1 MITFEAKIREQTVR
15 LLSDLPLKNA
25 VGAVFRTLG
34 QVSQKTNIFSERF
47 ALCFGWSYFYMSPRE
62 DENGNK
68 YIRVKGVRWFTNI
81 DHGRRHEPLQL
92 MTMAKNFKHSKHKEI
107 RGQKDYVHYE
117 NYDAIDIPF
126 TDAIPSDYEG
136 AMGVPITFLDKYC
149 PEQFEIIGHP
159 HGDYG
164 LELGLKPYP
173 RELKE
178 LNKGLRDGDLYYM
191 KDGKPELPYRR
202 ILIRKKQSV

>member
-1 MITFEAKIREQTVR
+1 
-15 LLSDLPLKNA
+15 LSP
-25 VGAVFRTLG
+25 
-34 QVSQKTNIFSERF
+34 S
-47 ALCFGWSYFYMSPRE
+47 
-62 DENGNK
+62 
-68 YIRVKGVRWFTNI
+68 
-81 DHGRRHEPLQL
+81 
-92 MTMAKNFKHSKHKEI
+92 KNFFSRQLSPDKTRKSHL
-107 RGQKDYVHYE
+107 
-117 NYDAIDIPF
+117 
-126 TDAIPSDYEG
+126 DYEG

-202 ILIRKKQSV
+202 ILIRKKQSL

>member
-1 MITFEAKIREQTVR
+1 MWSRSRSGPLNTVR
-15 LLSDLPLKNA
+15 PSGCRRVNAFSYPLSSLSFHRTDHDARIEMLLEEREHHEQRNGRNDDRR
-25 VGAVFRTLG
+25 VFQKLSELGSGRRTLH
-34 QVSQKTNIFSERF
+34 
-47 ALCFGWSYFYMSPRE
+47 
-62 DENGNK
+62 
-68 YIRVKGVRWFTNI
+68 IRNHSRVR
-81 DHGRRHEPLQL
+81 L
-92 MTMAKNFKHSKHKEI
+92 
-107 RGQKDYVHYE
+107 V
-117 NYDAIDIPF
+117 
-126 TDAIPSDYEG
+126 
-136 AMGVPITFLDKYC
+136 LDKYC

-202 ILIRKKQSV
+202 ILIQKKQV